1 MTEQPL
7 YTETHKSYWSLLW
20 IVAVPFIGY
29 ALILLQV
36 GTPELLG
43 DLWEIRLPLAITLT
57 LGGIGLALVFVSSL
71 KNRIDFYPDRVE
83 SITGKKKRVIRF
95 KEIKRVW
102 KGPYHVRSRR
112 QAGCFTVDYPGLR
125 YTTPNQPIEKSLE
138 RRPAEIFVWNPMT
151 SALGWSQVKDTP
163 LIFELHNREKVMIVH
178 VHDEKKALETLKKYT
193 DWIEFSPVFDP
204 MTRESIRGP
213 VISN

>member
-7 YTETHKSYWSLLW
+7 YSETHKSYWSILW
-20 IVAVPFIGY
+20 ILAIPFVGY
-29 ALILLQV
+29 ALMLLQV

-43 DLWEIRLPLAITLT
+43 ELWEIRLLLPIPLV
-57 LGGIGLALVFVSSL
+57 LGGVCLALVFVFSL
-71 KNRIDFYPDRVE
+71 KNRVDFYPDRVE
-83 SITGKKKRVIRF
+83 SITGKKKGVIRF

-102 KGPYHVRSRR
+102 KGPYHVTTKPR
-112 QAGCFTVDYPGLR
+112 GCFTVDYPGLR
-125 YTTPNQPIEKSLE
+125 HASPSQRIDKNSE
-138 RRPAEIFVWNPMT
+138 RRPAEIFIWNPMT

-178 VHDEKKALETLKKYT
+178 VHNEKKALETLKKHAG
-193 DWIEFSPVFDP
+193 WIEFSPVFDP